1 MNFHGKVETYGAN
14 AQTGGSREEYHGK
27 VDRSQGKTKYGD
39 NAQVGGARIT
49 NTNSK
54 LIHLKKKNKNKQIK
68 MRSKSECFF
77 FFFLV
82 AGSNIW
88 IRSYIS
94 VLFISLF
101 IEQKRNKTT
110 V

>member
-54 LIHLKKKNKNKQIK
+54 LIHLKKKTKKNK
-68 MRSKSECFF
+68 SKCGPSLNVFSFF
-77 FFFLV
+77 FGCWFKYL
-82 AGSNIW
+82 N
-88 IRSYIS
+88 
-94 VLFISLF
+94 
-101 IEQKRNKTT
+101 
-110 V
+110 